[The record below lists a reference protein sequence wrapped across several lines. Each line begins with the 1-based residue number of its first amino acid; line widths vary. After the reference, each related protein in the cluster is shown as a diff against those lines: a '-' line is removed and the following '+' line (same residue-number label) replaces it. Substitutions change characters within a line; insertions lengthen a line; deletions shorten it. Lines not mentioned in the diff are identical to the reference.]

1 MNGQMNEQMCIPTN
15 GWLFYLMIQVLN
27 SDDVVW
33 GVEENIA
40 ASFIQCSDLVFE
52 ISGCV
57 MNEPLVFMYPKCQGA
72 KKAIAQLVKKV
83 VLLWNARGNQ
93 VQCYGTCH
101 HCD

>member
-15 GWLFYLMIQVLN
+15 GWSFYVMMLIRWIQVLN

-57 MNEPLVFMYPKCQGA
+57 MN
-72 KKAIAQLVKKV
+72 
-83 VLLWNARGNQ
+83 
-93 VQCYGTCH
+93 H
-101 HCD
+101 